1 MLNFIKN
8 IGPVEWLVILLIL
21 VILFG
26 RKIVAGFG
34 RASGE
39 TVKEI
44 KNVKKS
50 FLDAVES
57 DEDTPHKNKEGVS

>member
-8 IGPVEWLVILLIL
+8 IGPVEWLIILLIL

-26 RKIVAGFG
+26 RKIVTGLG

-39 TVKEI
+39 TVKEL

-50 FLDAVES
+50 FTDAVAGE
-57 DEDTPHKNKEGVS
+57 DEPKKKEGVS